1 MSALGLKW
9 VNEKAGCRDVI
20 IEHHDHAATY
30 HGTVWGYLCDG
41 LELWYC
47 DARYL
52 AYRVSFM
59 VFLYGN
65 VCMVIDLSLA

>member
-9 VNEKAGCRDVI
+9 VNEKAGYRDVI

-41 LELWYC
+41 LGLWY
-47 DARYL
+47 
-52 AYRVSFM
+52 S
-59 VFLYGN
+59 GTP
-65 VCMVIDLSLA
+65 